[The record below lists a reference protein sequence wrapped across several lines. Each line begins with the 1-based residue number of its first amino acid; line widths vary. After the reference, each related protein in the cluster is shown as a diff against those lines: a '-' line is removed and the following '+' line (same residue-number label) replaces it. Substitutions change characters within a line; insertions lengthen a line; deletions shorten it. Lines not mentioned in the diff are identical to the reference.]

1 MKKILILTRFDTQGA
16 SSRYRFYQFIPYL
29 KKNNF
34 DVNISYLLSNNYLG
48 YIYNGK
54 KLKKNISILISY
66 IKRIIILFKVKNYDL
81 IWVEKENFP
90 WIPFCIE
97 NYFINK
103 FPTYVIDFDDPI
115 FHTYDQYPN
124 KFLRKIY
131 KNKISKIMQSSN
143 LVVAGNYYISNYA
156 KRNGVKNVK
165 VIPTVVNHEK
175 YLSKSDNN
183 HHPKFTI
190 GWIGSPST
198 ARHIQVAKEA
208 LIKICSDSNVQ
219 FLVIGANSS
228 DLNDIPA
235 KIIPWLEETENSNLS
250 KFDVGIMP
258 LPDTP
263 WERGKCGFK
272 IIQYMASSIPVIA
285 SPVGINNHIV
295 DHGINGFLAKD
306 SSEWIKYIEILKN
319 DSELRIS
326 MGLAGQKKVKEKY
339 SLSNIAPKIS
349 MLLEKIR

>member
-48 YIYNGK
+48 YIYSGK

-66 IKRIIILFKVKNYDL
+66 IKIIIILFRLKNYEL
-81 IWVEKENFP
+81 IWVDKEIFP
-90 WIPFCIE
+90 WFPFCIE
-97 NYFINK
+97 NFFINK
-103 FPTYVIDFDDPI
+103 FPPYVVDFDDPI

-124 KFLRKIY
+124 KLIRNIY

-143 LVVAGNYYISNYA
+143 LVIAGNYYIANYA
-156 KRNGVKNVK
+156 KKVGAQNVK
-165 VIPTVVNHEK
+165 IIPTVVNHEK
-175 YLSKSDNN
+175 YLSKRNAFSS
-183 HHPKFTI
+183 KFTI

-198 ARHIQVAKEA
+198 ARHMQVAKNA
-208 LIKICSDSNVQ
+208 LINICSDSKVQ
-219 FLVIGANSS
+219 FLAIGPNSS
-228 DLNDIPA
+228 DLKDIPA
-235 KIIPWLEETENSNLS
+235 KIIPWLEETENENLL

-263 WERGKCGFK
+263 WEKGKCGFK
-272 IIQYMASSIPVIA
+272 IIQYMASGIPVIA

-295 DHGINGFLAKD
+295 DHGINGYLAKD
-306 SSEWIKYIEILKN
+306 SYEWIKYIKILKN
-319 DSELRIS
+319 DSELRKT

-339 SLSNIAPKIS
+339 SLRKTAPEIC
-349 MLLEKIR
+349 MLLEKMK